1 MTWLY
6 WLSQIAPSE
15 QSLVGEKIL
24 ILSQLL
30 QHEYP
35 IVPGFAL
42 ESSLLTEFLSNLDDS
57 QSLIGNFPESFVHV
71 DLDNYQALQSLAQ
84 QSRRTIIEAEFPQLW
99 QETILAAV
107 EQLNCSTVIIRPSL
121 VVPNYQQKGSLG
133 LLRPRSASSLA
144 RSQICGVNADAIVWG
159 IKKVWSEL
167 FTAKS
172 IFYWRKLKIELSQV
186 KLALLI
192 QPVQNALASGTIE
205 LDKDRICI
213 QATWG
218 LGHSLHFGAVQP
230 DIYILNRLESNL
242 IEQQLGLKTIY
253 YHLKNSL
260 DSLTVGEDYLVS
272 DIVEESLQET
282 AVLNDEQI
290 SSLVQLVERI
300 TSEKPELGYFEWTI
314 PHLKQGR
321 QREQGKKS
329 NTEFNNGQALTSDTS
344 DTFDVSQTRAF
355 SPFPHSPIRG
365 QARASEDKP
374 CLKLSE
380 INTKLCGVN
389 ASRRRGVETL
399 RVELRKRKRNHQFY
413 FHQLDFIPTSQVSQ
427 IETLSA
433 TASSQLLLT
442 GIAAAPGKITGQV
455 FVYNSETSDLQSRS
469 LRDRDQIAPGSILV
483 TNNIAPSEI
492 SLLKNLGGIITE
504 TGSLTSHAAILAR
517 ELEIPAI
524 VNSKNATT
532 ILQTGDLVMVDGDR
546 GTVYSSESVTSK
558 EISFNTSNADDFN
571 SSGIFDYPIGTRLM
585 VNLSQDKMLDDVA
598 SLPIDGIG
606 LLRAELMLLELLNYQ
621 PLERWL
627 PKHSQSQIIDH
638 LVTSIKR
645 FAVKFAPR
653 PVFYRSLDVPL
664 SQLSSSAQNFTLGIR
679 GTAAYLQDS
688 TFFDLELSALAR
700 LIAEGFSNINLI
712 LPFVRNVEEFIF
724 CRDRFLAQGLANSN
738 TCQLW
743 IMAEVP
749 SVIFLLPEYI
759 KVGVQGVTIGTG
771 DLTRLLLGLDREQ
784 IDLNQYYNDT
794 ALNNAIAQIISLTK
808 NQQIPCSICLH
819 GTDINSDLIDNL
831 IRWGITNITVEPQAI
846 RETYRAISRAEQRL
860 LLAEI
865 THRHHR

>member
-133 LLRPRSASSLA
+133 LLRPRSASALA

-282 AVLNDEQI
+282 AVLSDEQI

-314 PHLKQGR
+314 PHLKQER
-321 QREQGKKS
+321 QTEQ
-329 NTEFNNGQALTSDTS
+329 
-344 DTFDVSQTRAF
+344 
-355 SPFPHSPIRG
+355 
-365 QARASEDKP
+365 
-374 CLKLSE
+374 
-380 INTKLCGVN
+380 LCGVETL
-389 ASRRRGVETL
+389 RVELPL

-517 ELEIPAI
+517 ELGIPAI

-724 CRDRFLAQGLANSN
+724 CRDRFLAKGLANSN

-819 GTDINSDLIDNL
+819 GTDIKPNLIDNL

-865 THRHHR
+865 TRKV